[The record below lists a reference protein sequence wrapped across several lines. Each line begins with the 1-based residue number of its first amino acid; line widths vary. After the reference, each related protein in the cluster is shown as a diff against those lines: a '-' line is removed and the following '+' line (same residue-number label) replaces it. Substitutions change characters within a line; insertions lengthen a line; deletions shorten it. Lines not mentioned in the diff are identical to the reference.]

1 MDQPRD
7 RAFWERVVAEVE
19 AGASQAETAR
29 RYGVSGSAV
38 GYWVRRLRQ
47 ETARPSEPQ
56 LLPVRVTTPRVGAG
70 RCGLIVGDLRFE
82 FEEGTAPTYVAA
94 IAQAL
99 RAC

>member
-1 MDQPRD
+1 MGQEKERGL
-7 RAFWERVVAEVE
+7 WERAVAEVE

-47 ETARPSEPQ
+47 ERARPAEPQ
-56 LLPVRVTTPRVGAG
+56 LLPVRLTTTRVGAA
-70 RCGLIVGDLRFE
+70 RCGLVVGDLRFE

-94 IAQAL
+94 VVRAL